1 VKQEAEALRIE
12 FEKKCAVYRNQ
23 DARGEDQQVI
33 DRTRANI
40 KMLQTRMAVAV
51 EAVESAAAAVQRL
64 RDDELYPQLLE
75 LLEEYVSCLQ
85 Q

>member
-1 VKQEAEALRIE
+1 VKQEAEVLRIE